1 MTSVVTHSALHRFG
15 LLAALSTCIV
25 GGLTGYLMACGS
37 VPDTSS
43 PRAVAERVAGAL
55 DRGDA
60 AAFLAMLP
68 ADTDLERTFDC
79 GRADNLRA
87 ALQRRREDA
96 PAEFAARRQA
106 GHKVRLVKFD
116 QPGTQSVEL
125 LPGDVFHGC
134 TVRQAVKVHRSR
146 VELSLSKSG
155 RMDLDQETWVFLR
168 FTPDGP
174 WTFARF

>member
-1 MTSVVTHSALHRFG
+1 MTRFVTHSLRHRPG
-15 LLAALSTCIV
+15 LLAALSTCV
-25 GGLTGYLMACGS
+25 AGLLVACAS
-37 VPDTSS
+37 PADMNT
-43 PRAVAERVAGAL
+43 PRAVAERVAAAL

-60 AAFLAMLP
+60 GGFLAMLP
-68 ADTDLERTFDC
+68 ADGDLERTFDC
-79 GRADNLRA
+79 GRGDNLRA
-87 ALQRRREDA
+87 AVQRRREDA

-106 GHKVRLVKFD
+106 GHRVRLVQFD
-116 QPGTQSVEL
+116 QPGTQTVEL

-174 WTFARF
+174 WNFARF

>member
-1 MTSVVTHSALHRFG
+1 MTRAVTHSTRPRLG
-15 LLAALSTCIV
+15 LLAALSTCIA
-25 GGLTGYLMACGS
+25 GGLLASLAACAS
-37 VPDTSS
+37 PADTST
-43 PRAVAERVAGAL
+43 PRAVAERVVAAL

-60 AAFLAMLP
+60 ASFLANLP
-68 ADTDLERTFDC
+68 TDTDLERTFDC
-79 GRADNLRA
+79 GRANSLLA
-87 ALQRRREDA
+87 ATQRRREDA

-106 GHKVRLVKFD
+106 GHKVRLVQFD